1 MGEEVQIYRRKG
13 EKSME
18 WDRGG
23 GGEGEGGG
31 GGTSLLQIRISYS
44 RTKMTTGWLKQSTV
58 MPHIQ
63 HADCQPC
70 QKSLI

>member
-23 GGEGEGGG
+23 GVRVRVGGVEH
-31 GGTSLLQIRISYS
+31 LSYKYAYL
-44 RTKMTTGWLKQSTV
+44 TAVLK
-58 MPHIQ
+58 
-63 HADCQPC
+63 
-70 QKSLI
+70 